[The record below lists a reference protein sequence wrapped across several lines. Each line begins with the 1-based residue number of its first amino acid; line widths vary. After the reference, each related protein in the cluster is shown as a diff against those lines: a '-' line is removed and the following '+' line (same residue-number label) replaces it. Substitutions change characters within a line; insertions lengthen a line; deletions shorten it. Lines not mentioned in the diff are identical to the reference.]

1 MPPAQSNLSFRL
13 RFNHACLMVCAAPT
27 AATKAFKF
35 VSEGLTP
42 LYYIFWNNSGRMM
55 SQSTGQWALQESP
68 SEDVLFYSWTGD
80 ISGVEASEQINSSGL
95 PRDSDAIT
103 MAPCLPIRLHITE
116 ETYVYISYA
125 LQVEEWHDFCGVLTQ
140 SGRTGG
146 VWRSLLGRVCVDNVY
161 IIIYGI

>member
-55 SQSTGQWALQESP
+55 SQSTGPVNELFKKALQKMCCSIPGQE
-68 SEDVLFYSWTGD
+68 
-80 ISGVEASEQINSSGL
+80 ISVEWRLRSRSIALVFQGIRMLL
-95 PRDSDAIT
+95 PWPRAFPFVS
-103 MAPCLPIRLHITE
+103 
-116 ETYVYISYA
+116 ISRRK
-125 LQVEEWHDFCGVLTQ
+125 
-140 SGRTGG
+140 RTFTL
-146 VWRSLLGRVCVDNVY
+146 VMPFKWRSDMTSVESWRRAVALAGCEGAYWDVFVWIMY
-161 IIIYGI
+161 IL